1 MIKKRLTRHQ
11 FVESEFGFEL
21 EWDSTPPYGWVVPPE
36 LTVQREWNRTLIT
49 KINNLSAKIY
59 QYSRQGGA
67 DTIKIGSEVWFMDLD
82 FYCPTL
88 DVDGCVGNIGGRY
101 KVYVDEN
108 VPYNEIWVSREAPT
122 HEIGLGEEDIHEIP
136 TLTFYS
142 QMMDK
147 KKLRGRVR
155 INE

>member
-1 MIKKRLTRHQ
+1 VIKKKLNRHE
-11 FVESEFGFEL
+11 FIEKEFGYEL
-21 EWDSTPPYGWVVPPE
+21 EWDSIPSYGVE
-36 LTVQREWNRTLIT
+36 QAYITQREWNRTLIL
-49 KINNLSAKIY
+49 KINNLSAQIY

-82 FYCPTL
+82 FYCPTWG
-88 DVDGCVGNIGGRY
+88 VDGCVGNIGGRY

-108 VPYNEIWVSREAPT
+108 VPYNEIWVSRETPT